1 MLSPFLQAFHEPRWK
16 LEMVMQCI
24 RKYVAK
30 RYMNPVLLRKLHH
43 MRTRTRFNKLS
54 GMEPDNATEESGAD
68 QYHRVLINVYFEEDI
83 DLMAKLNFDAY
94 RFSLSWPRG
103 LFVTCFRKMELV
115 LLTGRELCLLH
126 QIDRLHASERW

>member
-1 MLSPFLQAFHEPRWK
+1 
-16 LEMVMQCI
+16 MQCI

-68 QYHRVLINVYFEEDI
+68 QYHRYI
-83 DLMAKLNFDAY
+83 
-94 RFSLSWPRG
+94 
-103 LFVTCFRKMELV
+103 MELV

-126 QIDRLHASERW
+126 RIDRLHASER